1 MTKFDPRHHNY
12 GGANTATEQSNN
24 QLSQPQVRQTTD
36 GLEAD
41 LPARVDYDLSIL
53 TVEQAA
59 RETIVADGGAVEID
73 VYLCGGCEK
82 VFGSDDAIDRHTIA
96 ATGEEIE
103 YDEPQC
109 PHCGTN
115 VSYNDTLE
123 TTASFEEADSR

>member
-1 MTKFDPRHHNY
+1 MTRLACTPLNY
-12 GGANTATEQSNN
+12 SGNNDRNSTEQPTNK
-24 QLSQPQVRQTTD
+24 PQVRQTAD

-41 LPARVDYDLSIL
+41 FPARADYDLEIL

-59 RETIVADGGAVEID
+59 RETIVADGGSVEIN
-73 VYLCGGCEK
+73 VYLCGGCDRVYRDK
-82 VFGSDDAIDRHTIA
+82 DAVDRHTIA

-123 TTASFEEADSR
+123 TTAAFEVTDR